1 MPIKRLEFE
10 SAYVLE
16 ALFAEDEKLLNY
28 LDDELHVKS
37 ITRDHWIEF
46 EGDLKALDR
55 SQRVFDDLLLSYKQ
69 KQIITPRE
77 FKLSVELSKESSDLN
92 LSALSSIKLLGNKG
106 KSCITAKNP
115 EQLKYLQAMLNHSIV
130 FGLGPAGTGKTYMAM
145 AMALS
150 LLEQKKIQKIYL
162 TRPAVEAG
170 EALGFLPGDL
180 HEKVA
185 PYLTPL
191 YDAMQAML
199 HQDEI
204 NHYLQNNIIEIAP
217 LAYMRG
223 RTLANAFVILDEA
236 QNTTKEQMY
245 MLLTRLGEN
254 SHCAVTGDLSQIDL
268 KSHVTSGLREATQ
281 VLKSSDKISFHHFT
295 TQAIV
300 RHPLVKEIIE
310 SYEKH
315 RNPGSETS

>member
-16 ALFAEDEKLLNY
+16 ALLAEDEKLLNY
-28 LDDELHVKS
+28 LDDELEVKS

-46 EGDLKALDR
+46 EGEPQALDR

-69 KQIITPRE
+69 KQIITPSE
-77 FKLSVELSKESSDLN
+77 FKLSVELSKDSSDLN
-92 LSALSSIKLLGNKG
+92 LSALSSLKLLGNKG
-106 KSCITAKNP
+106 KPCITAKNP
-115 EQLKYLQAMLNHSIV
+115 EQLSYLQSMIDHSVV
-130 FGLGPAGTGKTYMAM
+130 FGLGPAGTGKTYLAM

-170 EALGFLPGDL
+170 EELGFLPGDL

-236 QNTTKEQMY
+236 QNTTCEQMY

-268 KSHVTSGLREATQ
+268 KPRVDSGLREATQ
-281 VLKSSDKISFHHFT
+281 VLKSSDKIAFHHFT

-315 RNPGSETS
+315 RNPGSEA

>member
-1 MPIKRLEFE
+1 MPTKRLEFE
-10 SAYVLE
+10 SAYVIE
-16 ALFAEDEKLLNY
+16 ALLAEDEKLLNY
-28 LDDELHVKS
+28 LDQKLNVKS
-37 ITRDHWIEF
+37 ITRNHWIEF
-46 EGDLKALDR
+46 NGTEEALIK
-55 SQRVFDDLLLSYKQ
+55 SQRVLDDLLLSYKQ
-69 KQIITPRE
+69 KQSITAAE
-77 FKLSVELSKESSDLN
+77 FKLAVDLSNNESKTQ
-92 LSALSSIKLLGNKG
+92 LSSLGSIRLLGNKG
-106 KSCITAKNP
+106 KPAITAKNP
-115 EQLKYLQAMLNHSIV
+115 EQLNYLQAMQDYSIV
-130 FGLGPAGTGKTYMAM
+130 FGLGPAGTGKTYLAM
-145 AMALS
+145 AKALS

-170 EALGFLPGDL
+170 EELGFLPGDL

-199 HQDEI
+199 QQEEI

-236 QNTTKEQMY
+236 QNTTCEQMY

-254 SHCAVTGDLSQIDL
+254 SHCAITGDASQIDL
-268 KSHVTSGLREATQ
+268 KPRIQSGLNEAIQ
-281 VLKSSDKISFHHFT
+281 ALKSSKNISLHYFT

-300 RHPLVKEIIE
+300 RHPLVREIIE

-315 RNPGSETS
+315 RDL

>member
-1 MPIKRLEFE
+1 MPTKRLEFE
-10 SAYVLE
+10 SPYVLE
-16 ALFAEDEKLLNY
+16 ALLAEDEKLLNY
-28 LDDELHVKS
+28 LDDELQVKS

-46 EGDLKALDR
+46 KGDSEALDR

-69 KQIITPRE
+69 KQIITPSE
-77 FKLSVELSKESSDLN
+77 FKLAIELSKGSSDLN
-92 LSALSSIKLLGNKG
+92 LSSLSKLKLLGNKG
-106 KSCITAKNP
+106 KPCIMAKNP
-115 EQLKYLQAMLNHSIV
+115 EQLSYLQSMIDQSIV
-130 FGLGPAGTGKTYMAM
+130 FGLGPAGTGKTYLAM

-170 EALGFLPGDL
+170 EELGFLPGDL

-199 HQDEI
+199 QQEEI

-236 QNTTKEQMY
+236 QNTTCEQMY

-268 KSHVTSGLREATQ
+268 KPRVTSGLREATQ
-281 VLKSSDKISFHHFT
+281 VLKSSSNIAFHHFT

-315 RNPGSETS
+315 RNPGSEN